1 MIVKILMG
9 HNVYTCTLCVHVC
22 VCCVCVYVCCVLC
35 VCVCVCVCVCMRVYA
50 RACAVYDTVSRSDTY
65 SGS

>member
-9 HNVYTCTLCVHVC
+9 HNVHTRTLCVHVC
-22 VCCVCVYVCCVLC
+22 VCCVCVCVYMR
-35 VCVCVCVCVCMRVYA
+35 VCVC
-50 RACAVYDTVSRSDTY
+50 ACAVYDTVSHSDTY